1 MNRLILYFLF
11 TIIIVQSVTGQEIK
25 DEGRRILFQGIVRD
39 ASAFTPVPNSQ
50 IMINREF
57 SAVSDKDG
65 FFVFYVYRS
74 DTVVFSS
81 LGYKSITMFI
91 SDTLTGKEFIA
102 GVYMQTDTL
111 AIGDVVIIPR
121 LSNLRSE
128 IMNAKSKT
136 PETFNNAR
144 YNLAV
149 SAYQG
154 RNSVNSLSSPEDSY
168 AVIIQRQKEDAFSR
182 GGIPSDKIIGLSPL
196 LLVPAAYMLLKGPPK
211 LPATVKPVFS
221 DYELEQIQKKYL
233 EIRRQRE

>member
-1 MNRLILYFLF
+1 LF
-11 TIIIVQSVTGQEIK
+11 TIFVVHPGTSQDIK
-25 DEGRRILFQGIVRD
+25 DQGLRILFQGIVRD
-39 ASAFTPVPNSQ
+39 ASTFTPVPNSQ

-57 SAVSDKDG
+57 SSVSDNDG

-81 LGYKSITMFI
+81 LGYKSTTMLI
-91 SDTLTGKEFIA
+91 SDTLSGKEFMA

-128 IMNAKSKT
+128 ILNAKNKT

-154 RNSVNSLSSPEDSY
+154 RNSVSSLSSPEDSY
-168 AVIIQRQKEDAFSR
+168 AVVIQRQKEDAFSR
-182 GGIPSDKIIGLSPL
+182 GGIPSDKILGISPL
-196 LLVPAAYMLLKGPPK
+196 LLVPAAYMLLKGPPE
-211 LPATVKPVFS
+211 LPAHVKPVFS

-233 EIRRQRE
+233 EIKRQRE

>member
-1 MNRLILYFLF
+1 MNRLYLYLLF
-11 TIIIVQSVTGQEIK
+11 TIFVVHPGTSQDIK
-25 DEGRRILFQGIVRD
+25 DQGLRILFQGIVRD
-39 ASAFTPVPNSQ
+39 ASTFTPVPNSQ

-57 SAVSDKDG
+57 SSVSDIDG
-65 FFVFYVYRS
+65 VFVFYVYRS

-81 LGYKSITMFI
+81 LGYKSTTMLI
-91 SDTLTGKEFIA
+91 SDTLSGKEFMA

-128 IMNAKSKT
+128 ILNAKNKT

-154 RNSVNSLSSPEDSY
+154 RNSVSSLSSPEDSY
-168 AVIIQRQKEDAFSR
+168 AVVIQRQKEDAFSR
-182 GGIPSDKIIGLSPL
+182 GGIPSDKILGISPL
-196 LLVPAAYMLLKGPPK
+196 LLVPAAYMLLKGPP
-211 LPATVKPVFS
+211 
-221 DYELEQIQKKYL
+221 
-233 EIRRQRE
+233 